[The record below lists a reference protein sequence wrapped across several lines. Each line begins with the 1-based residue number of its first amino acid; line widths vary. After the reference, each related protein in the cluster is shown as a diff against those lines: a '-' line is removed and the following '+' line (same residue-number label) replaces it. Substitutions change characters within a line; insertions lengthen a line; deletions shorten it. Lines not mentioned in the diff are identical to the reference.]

1 MRTLFTEIM
10 VSLREAVLQ
19 VARHFMSMD
28 PKLSKIALEPDYSM
42 ESHARDH
49 EIYVN
54 VSRNRKRRAKALLG
68 KIMSFFLLIVVTG
81 EGRQTNIESIFQIL
95 RDMMMMSLGSGKM
108 TS

>member
-1 MRTLFTEIM
+1 M

-42 ESHARDH
+42 ESHAKDH

-68 KIMSFFLLIVVTG
+68 KK
-81 EGRQTNIESIFQIL
+81 IFISSCPTIQHI
-95 RDMMMMSLGSGKM
+95 DVPH
-108 TS
+108 TIC